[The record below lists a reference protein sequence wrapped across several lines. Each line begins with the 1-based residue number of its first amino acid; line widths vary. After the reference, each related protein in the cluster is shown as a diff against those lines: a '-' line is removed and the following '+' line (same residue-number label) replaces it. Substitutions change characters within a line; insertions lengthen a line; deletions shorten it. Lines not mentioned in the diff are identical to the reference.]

1 MGRLLTGSLLSF
13 FDAPQDQHAI
23 LPGGLPCCFF
33 RWSDGSNLCQKH
45 SLLLWFLYFLKLHR
59 AGRITVI
66 IFHCMQCA
74 MGLGNESVSP
84 PQRQKEQWRANK
96 YDQVGMLAGG
106 VGITPML
113 QIIREVRKGGFQGG
127 GRLWVR
133 VIIFSIWFLFY
144 WFCII
149 FPFFI
154 GLNFSGF
161 EASDP
166 RILAE
171 GFRVCTNIP
180 VANRLTRAT
189 PIL

>member
-1 MGRLLTGSLLSF
+1 M
-13 FDAPQDQHAI
+13 
-23 LPGGLPCCFF
+23 
-33 RWSDGSNLCQKH
+33 
-45 SLLLWFLYFLKLHR
+45 
-59 AGRITVI
+59 
-66 IFHCMQCA
+66 
-74 MGLGNESVSP
+74 SP

-127 GRLWVR
+127 SRLWVR

-149 FPFFI
+149 FTFFI

-161 EASDP
+161 EAWDP

-171 GFRVCTNIP
+171 GFGVCTNILG
-180 VANRLTRAT
+180 ANRLTRAT